1 MLSVDVY
8 YLQST
13 WAYAAPE
20 VLAYNLQPCDQL
32 FEKIKFQKQD
42 CWSLGYLLVW
52 LLIGTDPFS
61 LPAEELAE
69 LDIQDSS
76 DLQQAL
82 RHRQGAWVRYP
93 LSSRSVISSSL
104 CRAIA

>member
-1 MLSVDVY
+1 MSADVF

-32 FEKIKFQKQD
+32 FEKIKFQGQD
-42 CWSLGYLLVW
+42 CWSLGCLLVW
-52 LLIGTDPFS
+52 LLIGRDPFS
-61 LPAEELAE
+61 LPAQEMAE
-69 LDIQDSS
+69 LGIQNST

-82 RHRQGAWVRYP
+82 CHRQVAWVRSFY
-93 LSSRSVISSSL
+93 LENFL
-104 CRAIA
+104 FL